1 MIVKNGEILA
11 IDHIAHDNTLSGNG
25 TSAKPVGLSQST
37 KDLIDSKVKKTD
49 FETYKS
55 SAANQISN
63 INTKITTDESNFE
76 SYKSSAAN
84 QINNINNKIAAD
96 EADFN
101 SYKSSAHNEI
111 ARIDGSIAAVN
122 AAKVDKTT
130 FTQYQTDVA
139 NNFTAV
145 NKRIDDVDAAKQN
158 KGDYVSASNFESY
171 KSSAHN
177 EIARVDEKIDTT
189 SDNLRDNYYK
199 TSETYNRTEVDEK
212 FANFGGFKFRDPDQT
227 KDNEPKLAPGEVID
241 PKAIYLTQPAGAT
254 QYLQWIWNTEVT
266 PNVWKCIGDTTMDLS
281 DYAKTVDVVASANAN
296 KTEVKNWADAKFETK
311 QDFESVIAGYY
322 TKDEA
327 DDLLNT
333 KVDKTT
339 FEAYQQT
346 VSNAFDSVDRDF
358 ENTSAWANNTFA
370 TKTDLNDVQTD
381 LETEISNLSTDI
393 ESDLADVSGKIINEL
408 NDVESALD
416 NKINNVDTKLDTVSG
431 ELVGKIKTVEET
443 LSGDID
449 DVNKKVNDLKTE
461 LESEYYDADT
471 IEDILAASGDYYD
484 KDEIDSLLDNYVKT
498 EDLKPI
504 NEKIE
509 SVSGEFNKYYTKTDV
524 DNKFTTKDTF
534 DTTIADI
541 NNDLGDIVETVS
553 AIDQDVASL
562 SAEIDKKFNTVI
574 ETSDTVIATPTTKPD
589 GTISYSLSAIGG
601 GGSQSNYLWKPTVD
615 ESGNIEWTISVTTD
629 TPASANIKGP
639 QGPQGI
645 QGISGTPGKDGED
658 GEDGITPKL
667 KIDENDIWN
676 VSYDNEAT
684 WISLGVSATGPK
696 GETGAQGPQGIQGI
710 QGVSGTPGKDGENGI
725 TPHIGD
731 NNHWFIDDY
740 DTGVFATG
748 PQGPAGTNGTNGK
761 DGTDGKDGVSPTVT
775 AATIEG
781 GNRVTF
787 TYGEGST
794 KYIDVMSGV
803 PGLPGVSP
811 TVTVTNIPADPSDPD
826 HQNGGTEITI
836 TDATST
842 NKFSAWNGNDGTM
855 AGAPDIEGK
864 NGISAVLAGSTY
876 EVGLSGEFYKAVTS
890 VSAKLDAS
898 VAASTYATKNALDDY
913 LTKNDAAEAYQ
924 PKGEYLSANAL
935 NGYAT
940 EAWVVDKHYLVANDI
955 AGKADKTDLQ
965 YVSAGVDYV
974 SGAIPDTSDMATKS
988 WVGEQGYLQT
998 IPSEYITETELSTA
1012 LLGYLTKLSAD
1023 DLYQPIGNYLTTVA
1037 TSGSIIGTG
1046 LAANKIGLVTS
1057 AENALKDVVNKANTA
1072 DVYSKTDADD
1082 KFVTTAN
1089 ITTQG
1094 ADYVMTTTGWKV
1106 LSLPGGGM
1114 TQVIHDTT
1122 LTGQGNADDNKLGVA
1137 WSALSGNTI
1146 ASALSAGSATVAANL
1161 GTSSFA
1167 DITGAINAKA
1177 DATAISDM
1185 LTKTVAEET
1194 YQTIAGMSDYLTTAQ
1209 YATNSAKY
1217 VTSGNEISA
1226 ANEQYALTTTGWT
1239 KIVTPATF
1247 TGVTVT
1253 GSISGGG
1260 VNNDTIGL
1268 LTSAENAL
1276 TDVANKVAKPDTT
1289 QTELN
1294 NNYLIYS
1301 TLTGTGTTTG
1311 WMPLSANYYS
1321 KSEADGRYQKKEDM
1335 SSYLTT
1341 AQYETDSAKYV
1352 STGDILTAANNKLT
1366 GIKIGSTS
1374 YAVPTT
1380 DLSNYYTK
1388 SETSATSELNTEFA
1402 KKLDST
1408 IAASTYQTIDDMSAY
1423 LPLTGGTVT
1432 GQLTISGN
1440 NFNNNLDLKRGNYEG
1455 FIGLANNGAITFKN
1469 NANGSTSQIEFLTS
1483 ASKTFDITVKDNS
1496 STPQSVGKLY
1506 VMSAHSLADAAATSA
1521 NWANDGMLHI
1531 ILES

>member
-37 KDLIDSKVKKTD
+37 KDLINSKVKKTD
-49 FETYKS
+49 FDTYKS

-84 QINNINNKIAAD
+84 QINTINNKIAAD

-158 KGDYVSASNFESY
+158 KGDYVSASDFNSY

-189 SDNLRDNYYK
+189 SVNLRDNYYK
-199 TSETYNRTEVDEK
+199 TTETYNRTEVDEK
-212 FANFGGFKFRDPDQT
+212 FANFGGFKFRDPNPT
-227 KDNEPKLAPGEVID
+227 KGNEPKLEPGEVID

-281 DYAKTVDVVASANAN
+281 DYAKTVDVVQSANN
-296 KTEVKNWADAKFETK
+296 NVQTVENWADAKFETK

-322 TKDEA
+322 TKSEVNTELA
-327 DDLLNT
+327 T
-333 KVDKTT
+333 KVNNTDFNAYKTEVAGKFT
-339 FEAYQQT
+339 
-346 VSNAFDSVDRDF
+346 
-358 ENTSAWANNTFA
+358 NTSAWANETFA
-370 TKTDLNDVQTD
+370 TKQNLIDTKAE
-381 LETEISNLSTDI
+381 LEDAI
-393 ESDLADVSGKIINEL
+393 ESV
-408 NDVESALD
+408 
-416 NKINNVDTKLDTVSG
+416 
-431 ELVGKIKTVEET
+431 
-443 LSGDID
+443 SGDIIS
-449 DVNKKVNDLKTE
+449 KVNTDYRTLNDKIDNVATTLSDDYYTS
-461 LESEYYDADT
+461 LEID
-471 IEDILAASGDYYD
+471 DILAASG
-484 KDEIDSLLDNYVKT
+484 E
-498 EDLKPI
+498 
-504 NEKIE
+504 
-509 SVSGEFNKYYTKTDV
+509 YYTKTESDTKYAEKSVFETAINELSSNKLDKSATTNWDV
-524 DNKFTTKDTF
+524 TEYTEGENIKIVGHEISGKDWTDEIAAAVENKVDESELENYYTSSQIDGNFVAKTEFNELDNEVGAIDTDLDILSGKTVTVIKDS
-534 DTTIADI
+534 
-541 NNDLGDIVETVS
+541 ETVK
-553 AIDQDVASL
+553 AIPST
-562 SAEIDKKFNTVI
+562 E
-574 ETSDTVIATPTTKPD
+574 PD
-589 GTISYSLSAIGG
+589 GTISYTLSAHDGK
-601 GGSQSNYLWKPTVD
+601 QADYLWKPTVNAAGD
-615 ESGNIEWTISVTTD
+615 ISWELALTGD
-629 TPASANIKGP
+629 TPDPANIK
-639 QGPQGI
+639 GPQGI
-645 QGISGTPGKDGED
+645 QGISGTPGKNGEN
-658 GEDGITPKL
+658 GITPKL

-676 VSYDNEAT
+676 VSYDNEET
-684 WISLGVSATGPK
+684 WTSLGVSATGPK
-696 GETGAQGPQGIQGI
+696 GETGAQGPQGI
-710 QGVSGTPGKDGENGI
+710 SGTPGKNGENGI
-725 TPHIGD
+725 TPHIGN
-731 NNHWFIDDY
+731 NNHWFIGDD
-740 DTGVFATG
+740 DTGVSATG
-748 PQGPAGTNGTNGK
+748 PQGPAGISGTN
-761 DGTDGKDGVSPTVT
+761 GKDGVSPTVT
-775 AATIEG
+775 TATIEG

-794 KYIDVMSGV
+794 EYIDVMSGV

-826 HQNGGTEITI
+826 HKNGGTEITI

-876 EVGLSGEFYKAVTS
+876 EVGLSGEFYTAVTS
-890 VSAKLDAS
+890 VSSKLDES
-898 VAASTYATKNALDDY
+898 DFTTYTATTAP
-913 LTKNDAAEAYQ
+913 DAFQA
-924 PKGEYLSANAL
+924 KGNYLSANAL

-940 EAWVVDKHYLVANDI
+940 QSWVEGKNYLVANDI

-974 SGAIPDTSDMATKS
+974 SGHIPTK
-988 WVGEQGYLQT
+988 VT
-998 IPSEYITETELSTA
+998 D
-1012 LLGYLTKLSAD
+1012 LTDSAD
-1023 DLYQPIGNYLTTVA
+1023 YA
-1037 TSGSIIGTG
+1037 
-1046 LAANKIGLVTS
+1046 K
-1057 AENALKDVVNKANTA
+1057 
-1072 DVYSKTDADD
+1072 KTDLEG
-1082 KFVTTAN
+1082 FVTRDG

-1114 TQVIHDTT
+1114 TQVIHDIT

-1185 LTKTVAEET
+1185 LTKTEAAST
-1194 YQTIAGMSDYLTTAQ
+1194 YQTKAGMSNYLTTTVASQ
-1209 YATNSAKY
+1209 TYLDKTTYATDSATF
-1217 VTSGNEISA
+1217 VTSSDLVITGDA
-1226 ANEQYALTTTGWT
+1226 QYALTTTGWA
-1239 KIVTPATF
+1239 KIATPTTF
-1247 TGVTVT
+1247 TGVTTT

-1276 TDVANKVAKPDTT
+1276 TDVINKVAKPDTT
-1289 QTELN
+1289 QTDLN

-1301 TLTGTGTTTG
+1301 TLTGAGTTTG

-1321 KSEADGRYQKKEDM
+1321 KSETNGTFVATANIDSTTLSGDGK
-1335 SSYLTT
+1335 S
-1341 AQYETDSAKYV
+1341 V
-1352 STGDILTAANNKLT
+1352 STKLGVKT
-1366 GIKIGSTS
+1366 DVIATKDYVNSSFLPTS
-1374 YAVPTT
+1374 
-1380 DLSNYYTK
+1380 
-1388 SETSATSELNTEFA
+1388 
-1402 KKLDST
+1402 
-1408 IAASTYQTIDDMSAY
+1408 
-1423 LPLTGGTVT
+1423 GGTVS
-1432 GQLTISGN
+1432 GQLVVSGGST
-1440 NFNNNLDLKRGNYEG
+1440 FDQENLKLIRSGQNGYG
-1455 FIGLANNGAITFKN
+1455 RIGLASNGALAVKVDDSSSNTTQIN
-1469 NANGSTSQIEFLTS
+1469 VAANASYNELIQVQHGGTTAYLIPAVTANTTAGLT
-1483 ASKTFDITVKDNS
+1483 
-1496 STPQSVGKLY
+1496 
-1506 VMSAHSLADAAATSA
+1506 
-1521 NWANDGMLHI
+1521 NDGILHI